1 MSIPQKKTVLIT
13 GGARGIGRA
22 IADELVRDHRVILTY
37 YSDKTPGKIFVAKN
51 PGNLAIRAD
60 FIDPDEPTEVVK
72 MAVSAFGKIDAIVN
86 NAGIIAE
93 TPVDDVDPVRHAS
106 LYQVNVTAPAALV
119 AAALPHMPD
128 GAAIL
133 NIASVNAASPPA
145 SAGAYAASK
154 AALIAMTKAQAKALG
169 PRGIRVNAL
178 APGVVEHPDKP
189 RPDDVLGMVRAD
201 TALGRIGAP
210 QDIAGPARF
219 LLSDAARFITGEVLT
234 VSGGYRL

>member
-1 MSIPQKKTVLIT
+1 MTKTVLIT

-22 IADELVRDHRVILTY
+22 IADDLVRDHRVILTY
-37 YSDKTPGKIFVAKN
+37 FSDKTPGKIFVAKN

-60 FIDPDEPTEVVK
+60 FTNPDEPAEVVK

-86 NAGIIAE
+86 NAAIVAE
-93 TPVDDVDPVRHAS
+93 TPIEDMDPAQHAAM
-106 LYQVNVTAPAALV
+106 YQVNVTAPAALV

-128 GAAIL
+128 GSAVL
-133 NIASVNAASPPA
+133 NVASVNAFSPPA

-169 PRGIRVNAL
+169 PRGIRVNAI
-178 APGVVEHPDKP
+178 APGPIERSYAP
-189 RPDDVLGMVRAD
+189 RPEEVQAD
-201 TALGRIGAP
+201 IRTDSALGRNGQP
-210 QDIAGPARF
+210 SDIAGPARF
-219 LLSDAARFITGEVLT
+219 LLSEAAGFITGEVLT